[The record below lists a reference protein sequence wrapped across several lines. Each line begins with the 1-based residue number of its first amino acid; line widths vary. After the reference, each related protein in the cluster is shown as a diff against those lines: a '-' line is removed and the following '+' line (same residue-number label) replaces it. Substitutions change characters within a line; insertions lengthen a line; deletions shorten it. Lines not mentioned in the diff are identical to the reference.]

1 MIENNIK
8 MVGDLSIT
16 KVCEDGKIE
25 EYHYPNLVVSAGKD
39 YIASRMA
46 ANTVNVMRAIAI
58 GSGTTS
64 PGLGNT
70 TLITELARN
79 ATTVVGGTVTSN
91 AILYTSTFAAGTGT
105 GTIAEAGIFN
115 NTTISGIGPM
125 LCRTSFS
132 SITKGAGDSITIN
145 WTVNVL

>member
-1 MIENNIK
+1 MLDDSLK
-8 MVGDLSIT
+8 MVGNLIIVKTDSVGRT
-16 KVCEDGKIE
+16 E
-25 EYHYPNLVVSAGKD
+25 EYAYPNLVVSAGKD
-39 YIASRMA
+39 YIAARMS

-58 GSGTTS
+58 GSGTAA
-64 PGLGNT
+64 PALGNT
-70 TLITELARN
+70 TLATEITRV
-79 ATTVVGGTVTSN
+79 ATTVTGGTATANS
-91 AILYTSTFAAGTGT
+91 ILYTATFPAGTGT

-115 NTTISGIGPM
+115 NTIALGTM